1 MMSAN
6 YPPAPKIRTLMVIN
20 AAAKTAE
27 QMGKTDRFEDD
38 LTRAWL
44 HWLYSD
50 SNMPNGY
57 QLAKFLEEN
66 MGYKIDVDMV
76 NGLDK
81 MRDHVE
87 SELRQTRKKWLVDNN
102 IESPF
107 PVSTRLNL
115 GVIDGISVHE
125 AGCYEVIPY
134 CQNTKDTSRLII
146 KFEDAVLECSEQPL
160 ETATLSE

>member
-1 MMSAN
+1 MKK

-27 QMGKTDRFEDD
+27 QMGKTGRFEDD

-44 HWLYSD
+44 NWLHSD

-66 MGYKIDVDMV
+66 MGYDIDVNMV

-81 MRDHVE
+81 MKDHVE
-87 SELRQTRKKWLVDNN
+87 SELSKSRKKWLEENN
-102 IESPF
+102 IEPPF

-115 GVIDGISVHE
+115 GVIESISIHE

-134 CQNTKDTSRLII
+134 GQRKNASRLII
-146 KFEDAVLECSEQPL
+146 KFEDAILE
-160 ETATLSE
+160 